1 MIRQGDIYLMDF
13 GAPTGS
19 EPGFVRPVVVVQNN
33 VFNRS
38 NIRTVVVCPLTT
50 NLRRGEA
57 PGNVSLF
64 PGEGGLREQSVVNV
78 SQVLAIN
85 KEDLEQKIG
94 ALDEG
99 RVLEIVVG
107 INLLLEPRD
116 VRE

>member
-1 MIRQGDIYLMDF
+1 MIRQGDLYLVDF
-13 GAPTGS
+13 GAPVGS

-33 VFNRS
+33 VFNKS
-38 NIRTVVVCPLTT
+38 NIHTVVVCPLTT
-50 NLRRGEA
+50 NLRRAEA

-78 SQVLAIN
+78 SQVLTAN

-94 ALDEG
+94 TLDES
-99 RVLEIVVG
+99 RVREIVAG

>member
-1 MIRQGDIYLMDF
+1 MIRQGDIYLLDF

-38 NIRTVVVCPLTT
+38 NIRTTVVCPLTT

-78 SQVLAIN
+78 SQVLAVN
-85 KEDLEQKIG
+85 RKDLEQKIG
-94 ALDEG
+94 TLDED
-99 RVLEIVVG
+99 RVLEIVAGV
-107 INLLLEPRD
+107 NLLLVPRD